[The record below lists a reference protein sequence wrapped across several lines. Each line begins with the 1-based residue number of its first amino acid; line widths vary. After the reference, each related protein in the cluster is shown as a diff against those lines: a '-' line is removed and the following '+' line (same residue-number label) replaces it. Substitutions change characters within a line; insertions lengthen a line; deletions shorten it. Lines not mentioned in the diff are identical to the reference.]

1 MFERLEMAPA
11 DPILGLTEAFR
22 KDTNP
27 AKINLSVGV
36 YEDDSGKTP
45 VMHSVKKAEERILKT
60 QTTKNYLPIN
70 GPAEYAAAVAELVFG
85 KGSEIVK
92 AGRAVT
98 AQTPGGTGA
107 LRISGELLKKYVSRA
122 RLWVSDPTW
131 TNHNGIFGA
140 AGFEIKTYPYYDA
153 ATRGLSFDA
162 MMATINTIPEGDIIL
177 LHGCCH
183 NPTGID
189 PSFDQ
194 WKKVAQALAARRI
207 MPLIDFA
214 YQGLAAGL
222 EEDAAGVRLV
232 CSMVPEA
239 VICSSFSKNFGLYNE
254 RVGALTVMGATPDAA
269 QKALSHMK
277 ATIRQCYSNPPSHGG
292 QIVSTI
298 MSDPQL
304 KAEWELEVK
313 EIRDRIH
320 RMRNL
325 FVDTLR
331 AKGVAGDF
339 SFIKKQNGMF
349 SFSGLTKAQVEQ
361 LKEKY
366 AIYIVGSGRINV
378 AGMTTKNMDSLCTAV
393 ANVLKG

>member
-22 KDTNP
+22 KDANP

-85 KGSEIVK
+85 KASETVK
-92 AGRAVT
+92 TGRVVT

-107 LRISGELLKKYVSRA
+107 LRISGELLKKYVSGA

-131 TNHNGIFGA
+131 TNHNAIFGA

-153 ATRGLSFDA
+153 ATRGLNFDA
-162 MMATINTIPEGDIIL
+162 MTATLNTVTEGDVIL

-189 PSFDQ
+189 PSLDQ
-194 WKKVAQALAARRI
+194 WKKIAQTLAARRI

-254 RVGALTVMGATPDAA
+254 RVGALTIMGTTPDVA
-269 QKALSHMK
+269 QRALSHMK

-298 MSDPQL
+298 MSDPRL
-304 KAEWELEVK
+304 RADWELEVK

-320 RMRNL
+320 KMRNL
-325 FVDTLR
+325 FVDTLK

-349 SFSGLTKAQVEQ
+349 SFSGLTKAQVDQ
-361 LKEKY
+361 LREKY

-378 AGMTTKNMDSLCTAV
+378 AGMTTKNMDRLCTAV
-393 ANVLKG
+393 ADVLKG